1 MKATTASPCRGR
13 GDERIRWGVDHGTY
27 EEDDPVTC
35 IGISNAIYN
44 TVGNASSGR
53 RRCRLTPCCAG
64 AAAPAQLCRPHA
76 AGRWPWL
83 IVPAGTPGSRER
95 AADHRMP
102 GEEACAAPG
111 GRRQAAGRRRRARP
125 GRVAGDGQPALQGL
139 IQRDESCNAL
149 ATLEARR
156 RGGGCDGC
164 TRWDSEHERETGAHA
179 CGRARRCHGKGC
191 GPRAPAGRAGE
202 TRTQDGHASQPTRRG
217 RGDVRRSRR
226 RRRGPSPWQR
236 SETSR

>member
-1 MKATTASPCRGR
+1 MPRVLNYLKATTASPCRGR

-64 AAAPAQLCRPHA
+64 AAAADQLCRPHA
-76 AGRWPWL
+76 AGRRPGL

-102 GEEACAAPG
+102 GEEAGAAPG
-111 GRRQAAGRRRRARP
+111 G
-125 GRVAGDGQPALQGL
+125 
-139 IQRDESCNAL
+139 
-149 ATLEARR
+149 
-156 RGGGCDGC
+156 
-164 TRWDSEHERETGAHA
+164 
-179 CGRARRCHGKGC
+179 
-191 GPRAPAGRAGE
+191 APAGRWTAAQG
-202 TRTQDGHASQPTRRG
+202 TARTGGWRRAACAAW
-217 RGDVRRSRR
+217 RTIRSSPPVRK
-226 RRRGPSPWQR
+226 
-236 SETSR
+236 